1 MRREPR
7 QLVIRE
13 ATHPRPWSETVPQLI
28 GRAVF
33 GGYFVFSGLN
43 HFAHLESTAGY
54 AHSKHVPLAPL
65 AVGTTGAMLIVGG
78 LSLLV
83 GYRPKVGSA
92 LLIGFLAGV
101 SPTMHGF
108 WNDQNPDERMADM
121 INFTKNVALA
131 GAAMLAAGSPE
142 PWPISAAHPAR

>member
-1 MRREPR
+1 
-7 QLVIRE
+7 
-13 ATHPRPWSETVPQLI
+13 LI

-43 HFAHLESTAGY
+43 HFANLRSTAGY
-54 AHSKHVPLAPL
+54 ARAKSVPLAPL
-65 AVGTTGAMLIVGG
+65 AVGTTGAMLILGG
-78 LSLLV
+78 LSVLV

-108 WNDQNPDERMADM
+108 WNDENPKEREADM

-142 PWPISAAHPAR
+142 PWPVSAAHPAR